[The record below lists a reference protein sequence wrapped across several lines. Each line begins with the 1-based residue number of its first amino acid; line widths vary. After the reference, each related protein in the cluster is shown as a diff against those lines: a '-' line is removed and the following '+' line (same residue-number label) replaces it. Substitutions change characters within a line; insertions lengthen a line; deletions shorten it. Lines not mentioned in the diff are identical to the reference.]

1 MSLFTAILASTLLL
15 PGKAL
20 KVAVGSEL
28 GASGMAVTQVRAGAS
43 SGAKV
48 EANMKLGVM
57 SRAGVTRYS
66 HKRIRA
72 LRSSNEFYW
81 ASAGGRHGRFGS
93 SVFNGPTDFNNNISW
108 AWHHPNGV
116 HNTIPVGG
124 PLIDDQMN
132 IYVASDDAVR
142 KFDTLGSL
150 LWTYGP
156 RGQMASAPCLSMV
169 IDGTLN
175 ASVRHAMR
183 RANGRESKLLR
194 IGDHVEVLP
203 GKGYHAKG
211 KEYYRPGD
219 VGEVSKIVASQTGEP
234 RAIIKWPRTGHA
246 SSALL
251 STWQQKFARKEDGT
265 SRRQVPAL
273 YGSTVTGYGFALDLE
288 TGDELWAT
296 KLSAEIAGVKGTV
309 AAKNGIFVAASDKCH
324 NRYCYRYRNESM
336 HVSMAPSNRVIRGLN
351 SVNGTGIW
359 SYTPDHPVWNFDP
372 QITGWGGVLFQDFQG
387 GLYCLNLT
395 TGEELWKHEGQ
406 LGMYTQAAAVFSAE
420 LNYIFSITEE
430 AYDSR
435 WCDPYTPPGILI
447 WCNTVQD
454 TQGIVRGYHAETGVK
469 MWETT
474 LPMPPTGASL
484 GSLNS
489 GDGRTHLVVGIGLN
503 CQYGGTYGSIGKP
516 SELWALS
523 GKTGGRLWRR
533 VGPTLWTSDCAGD
546 KEGEDIRR
554 AMGTRPKCQPNS
566 WSNPVIDANGDVYA
580 GNHVGM
586 VQKWGSPTGQ
596 HYTVDLLSSLETG
609 SAMLDQSIATAPGMM
624 AISTCRSLIVLTA

>member
-15 PGKAL
+15 PGEAL

-183 RANGRESKLLR
+183 RANGRESKLLK

-251 STWQQKFARKEDGT
+251 ATWDQKFTRAKDG
-265 SRRQVPAL
+265 RQQEIPAL
-273 YGSTVTGYGFALDLE
+273 FGSTVTGYAFAIDLE

-296 KLSAEIAGVKGTV
+296 KMSAEIAGVKGAV
-309 AAKNGIFVAASDKCH
+309 AVRDNVFVAASDKCH
-324 NRYCYRYRNESM
+324 NRYCYRYRNESLAD
-336 HVSMAPSNRVIRGLN
+336 SFANSNRVIRGLN
-351 SVNGTGIW
+351 SVTGAGMW
-359 SYTPDHPVWNFDP
+359 SYTPDHPVWNMDP
-372 QITGWGGVLFQDFQG
+372 QLTSWGGVLFQDFEG
-387 GLYCLNLT
+387 GVYCLNLT
-395 TGEELWKHEGQ
+395 TGELLWKHEGVM
-406 LGMYTQAAAVFSAE
+406 GMYTQSAALFSEE
-420 LNYIFSITEE
+420 LNYVYSITESL
-430 AYDSR
+430 YDSR
-435 WCDPYTPPGILI
+435 WCNPYTPPGILI
-447 WCNTVQD
+447 WCNSVQD
-454 TQGIVRGYHAETGVK
+454 TPGLVRGFHAETGVK
-469 MWETT
+469 MFETT
-474 LPMPPTGASL
+474 LPMPPAGASI
-484 GSLNS
+484 GRLNS
-489 GDGRTHLVVGIGLN
+489 GDDRVHLVVGLGLS
-503 CQYGGTYGSIGKP
+503 CKYRGTFGDISKP

-523 GKTGGRLWRR
+523 GRWGGKLWKRT
-533 VGPTLWTSDCAGD
+533 GPTLWTTDCAGD
-546 KEGEDIRR
+546 KEAADIRR
-554 AMGTRPKCQPNS
+554 AMNTRDKCQPNS
-566 WSNPVIDANGDVYA
+566 WSNPVIDASGDVYV
-580 GNHVGM
+580 GNHVG
-586 VQKWGSPTGQ
+586 VLQRWGSPDDAL
-596 HYTVDLLSSLETG
+596 YTVDLLSTLET
-609 SAMLDQSIATAPGMM
+609 SAAFTDQSIAMAPGMM
-624 AISTCRSLIVLTA
+624 AVSTCNSLIVIST